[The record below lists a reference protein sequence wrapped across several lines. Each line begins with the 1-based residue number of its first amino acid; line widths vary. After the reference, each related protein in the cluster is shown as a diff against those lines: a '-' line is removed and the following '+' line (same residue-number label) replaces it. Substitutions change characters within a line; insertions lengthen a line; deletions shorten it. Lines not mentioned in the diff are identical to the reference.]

1 MRSITYKF
9 TSVLLCFTLS
19 LWLLLG
25 SLALPRRAHAVLPV
39 LGGAALAAGVSDV
52 AYIGAFAALLAA
64 CGFSLASAVGADSN
78 APVASWSDEQL
89 ERAAD
94 KLQSWIDHAAEV
106 SSRVELQQMLNDMPE
121 PPEEPPD
128 DDPDDDP
135 PEVEGEKV
143 QPKKSDA
150 SNPMDYMLALMA
162 VNGGIGLASGFGGA
176 ISSLVNWA
184 NTSENDGGGGFKS
197 ADEVVYPPV
206 SSGSY
211 TFQVSPYL
219 GPQYIGS
226 SYNQTIYDN
235 MLCSTGPQEPIS
247 SVLTSTT
254 STYCIADYG
263 CGWVGCDDISVVT
276 FNPENGT
283 FETPRGV
290 AYRFPAR
297 YAASES
303 QLPDSANTY
312 INTGGS
318 NIRVLSIPYVTT
330 LNWGGHSI
338 DYSLGYI
345 SPALAKKV
353 DSSYAPLTVGGLL
366 YQIAGQNAQ
375 MQEAMQQMQG
385 DTSAAVATLQ
395 QMYANDLSQSQ
406 AGTPQ
411 YVTIQAPY
419 YVESGK
425 TDPQTGQYTAH
436 IVANDYNHGTI
447 SQYDDAVATNTSS
460 PQPGN
465 TGYNPTDYKG
475 NSSSDVPPWQPLLD
489 IHLDRVWP
497 FSLIGDAL
505 GTFNGVYSLDGGE
518 AWDWHIVVP
527 LSSWNIALGGSHV
540 FDDYDIDLSMWRDLF
555 AYLAPWFLLYVFLA
569 LLAMAR
575 RLWLRWNDSG
585 GDD

>member
-25 SLALPRRAHAVLPV
+25 SLALPRRAHGVVPLV
-39 LGGAALAAGVSDV
+39 GGAIAAAGVSDV
-52 AYIGAFAALLAA
+52 AVVGAFASLLAA
-64 CGFSLASAVGADSN
+64 CGFSLAASVGADPSL
-78 APVASWSDEQL
+78 PVASWSDE
-89 ERAAD
+89 
-94 KLQSWIDHAAEV
+94 
-106 SSRVELQQMLNDMPE
+106 ELQRAKERCERSIEHLNRLANQIELQRIFSEMPE

-143 QPKKSDA
+143 QPKKSDTD
-150 SNPMDYMLALMA
+150 NPLDYMLAMLA
-162 VNGGIGLASGFGGA
+162 VNGGIGMTGAFGDM
-176 ISSLVNWA
+176 IPYIVDWA
-184 NTSENDGGGGFKS
+184 TSPENEGGGGFKS
-197 ADEVVYPPV
+197 ADQVVYPPV

-211 TFQVSPYL
+211 TFQVSSYM
-219 GPQYIGS
+219 GPEYIDNS
-226 SYNQTIYDN
+226 STQTIYDN

-276 FNPENGT
+276 FNADNGT

-290 AYRFPAR
+290 VYRCPAR

-303 QLPDSANTY
+303 QLPDSANAY
-312 INTGGS
+312 ITGGGS
-318 NIRVLSIPYVTT
+318 NLRVLSIPYVI
-330 LNWGGHSI
+330 NGKWSSYSI
-338 DYSLGYI
+338 DYSFGYI
-345 SPALAKKV
+345 SPALARKV

-366 YQIAGQNAQ
+366 YQISGQNAQ

-385 DTSAAVATLQ
+385 DTTAAVATLR

-465 TGYNPTDYKG
+465 TGYNPADYKG

-505 GTFNGVYSLDGGE
+505 GTFNRVYSLDGGE
-518 AWDWHIVVP
+518 SWDWHIVVP

-555 AYLAPWFLLYVFLA
+555 AFVGPWFLLYVFLS